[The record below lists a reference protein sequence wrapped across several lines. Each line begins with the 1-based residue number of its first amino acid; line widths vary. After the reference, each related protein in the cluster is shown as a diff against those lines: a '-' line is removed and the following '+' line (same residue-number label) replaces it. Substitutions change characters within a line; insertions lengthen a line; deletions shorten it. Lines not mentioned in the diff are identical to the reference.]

1 MLYFGIIG
9 DEISILYELDLVTK
23 LQRSPRKSE
32 LHATV
37 SLAHDVRRGGRAAL
51 NSIYLFLFYL

>member
-1 MLYFGIIG
+1 MRL
-9 DEISILYELDLVTK
+9 ELDLVTK

-32 LHATV
+32 LHAAV
-37 SLAHDVRRGGRAAL
+37 SLAHDVGLRRGGRAAL